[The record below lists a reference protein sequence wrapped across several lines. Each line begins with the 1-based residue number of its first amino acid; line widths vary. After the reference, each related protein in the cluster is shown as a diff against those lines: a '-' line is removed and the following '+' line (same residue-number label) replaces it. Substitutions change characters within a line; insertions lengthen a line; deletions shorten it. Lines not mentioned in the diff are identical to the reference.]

1 VSFGLLSRIRKRSQD
16 DPPPTEA
23 WPVHAYGKLPV
34 YKDFISSGLT
44 EDGARE
50 MRDWLSNGFS
60 RLWSEREDCRG
71 SEIPLHGFLL
81 RLPQSGRLVAGALWG
96 SHDQGGL
103 RKFPFL
109 LFSVVPA
116 GRGGSNLL
124 TALDYLPAFE
134 KRARD
139 IRRRYATSGS
149 LADVYAELRGARI
162 ELPIRPEDEVKARL
176 GPSLSTRSVGTL
188 ARALLGDDA
197 PRRWTGFLSA
207 VDGAPLRVGEA
218 GPGACRIPL
227 AEELPPAAQ
236 IQLWILRMIV
246 ASRREMA
253 PVGALYRADADA
265 PAVVLFFRDLREE
278 DFLLLHPE
286 AIPYDGVSDLVSRPV
301 RPEAPAERVE
311 TPAAAAPVA
320 APAPPEPPALEEP
333 KPEPPAEAAE
343 PAPEPSIAEDASIP
357 TPVADGA
364 GAGTEPTAPGEAFP
378 PVAASQAAEAAP
390 QALEPLS
397 KPEPLREEA
406 VTLAPTPAP
415 EQPSKPEPSQEEA
428 VSLAPELAPPSPPS
442 PPPAVFAVLGSAG
455 EADLREPALPTASAE
470 PASEPEPDGW
480 EKPVS
485 SLLDGI

>member
-162 ELPIRPEDEVKARL
+162 ELPMRPEDEVKARL
-176 GPSLSTRSVGTL
+176 TASLSIRSVGTL
-188 ARALLGDDA
+188 ARALLGEEA
-197 PRRWTGFLSA
+197 PRRWNGFLSA
-207 VDGAPLRVGEA
+207 VDGAPRQVGRE
-218 GPGACRIPL
+218 GPGACRIPI

-236 IQLWILRMIV
+236 LQLWSLRMAA
-246 ASRREMA
+246 ASPRDGG
-253 PVGALYRADADA
+253 PSGVLYRSDAEA
-265 PAVVLFFRDLREE
+265 PAGVLFFRDLREE
-278 DFLLLHPE
+278 DFVLLHPE
-286 AIPYDGVSDLVSRPV
+286 ALRYSGAADLVAPRIRP
-301 RPEAPAERVE
+301 APSVETME
-311 TPAAAAPVA
+311 TPAAAPAA
-320 APAPPEPPALEEP
+320 APAPPEPPPA
-333 KPEPPAEAAE
+333 PEPAPEPAARAAE
-343 PAPEPSIAEDASIP
+343 PAPEPPASEDATVP
-357 TPVADGA
+357 ERAADAA
-364 GAGTEPTAPGEAFP
+364 GSGTALPPPAEAPP
-378 PVAASQAAEAAP
+378 RVTDSDAAEAAP
-390 QALEPLS
+390 PAAGEPSGPEPSGGEALEPSPGPAPVPPLS
-397 KPEPLREEA
+397 
-406 VTLAPTPAP
+406 PTP
-415 EQPSKPEPSQEEA
+415 S
-428 VSLAPELAPPSPPS
+428 VL
-442 PPPAVFAVLGSAG
+442 AVLGSAG
-455 EADLREPALPTASAE
+455 EADLREPASPTASAE